1 MDSSPKPQYL
11 EDQEAQTKAGGKRG
25 GWITL
30 PFIVATMLGLGLA
43 VNGTTSNMLVYLLK
57 EYHVDGVKAAQI
69 ANVVR
74 GSLNLVPIAGAVLS
88 DSYLGC
94 FPVILAGAAINV
106 LAFVLFTLTA
116 ALPSLRPP
124 HCTLSPAECQQGS
137 PGQLFVL
144 YAAICLLAIGA
155 GGTRFNIAT
164 MGADQFSS
172 TRDKDSFFNW
182 YLVFLYAS
190 FMLGDTAIVY
200 LQDSVSWAVGFGVC
214 LATTAF
220 GTIMLLLGV
229 CYYRMPAT
237 KASPY
242 TELARVIVAAVRKGS
257 IKVGGAQGSVQY
269 NVGAG
274 AVVDSAG
281 DGAPSKSLR
290 FLNRA
295 AMITTSDKSS
305 GSGDASAGAWRLCT
319 VQQVENLK
327 AIVSV
332 FPLWSSGILLFMSIG
347 VMIGMIVL
355 QALAMDRSVGP
366 HFSIPAGSVGVSCR
380 VSFIL
385 ATLVLDRAVF
395 PLWRKITGGTPPTPL
410 QRVGIGHVLNV
421 GAMVAAALVERRRL
435 AQPGVPMS
443 VMWLLFPMGIAGVG
457 EALHFPGN
465 MAFYYQ
471 EFPKA
476 LRSLATAMA
485 PMLVALGF
493 FSSTMFMDMVTRFTA
508 WLPENIDH
516 GRLDNVYWT
525 LAAVGTFNFAYFLAC
540 DRRYKYHNRAAM

>member
-1 MDSSPKPQYL
+1 MDSSPRPQYL

-124 HCTLSPAECQQGS
+124 HCTLSSVECQQGS

-200 LQDSVSWAVGFGVC
+200 IQDSVSWAVGFGVC

-274 AVVDSAG
+274 AVVDPSG

-295 AMITTSDKSS
+295 AMITTSHKSS
-305 GSGDASAGAWRLCT
+305 VSGDASAGAWRLCT
-319 VQQVENLK
+319 VQQVEDLK
-327 AIVSV
+327 AVVSV

-385 ATLVLDRAVF
+385 ATLVLDRVIF

-421 GAMVAAALVERRRL
+421 GALVAAALVERRRL

-471 EFPKA
+471 EFPKT

-493 FSSTMFMDMVTRFTA
+493 FSSTMFMDVVTRVTV